1 MFFAVLLL
9 LLAVGG
15 RWACSWV
22 CPMGFIQD
30 LMHRIPFG
38 KKFSKLPGERH
49 LRKIKYILLGALCLL
64 IPLGIIPGALTGA
77 SRLAVKLVGFSTVFL
92 LSIPVYRP
100 FCKYLC
106 PFGVVLGAFNK
117 VSVGRLEVTDFC
129 NKCGLCRRKVPHGSY
144 ALCRPQPYG
153 VHPLWGVHE
162 VLPPGRDPTPYPR
175 RKRTQMKSPKD
186 GVNAGS
192 LHLFHKIR

>member
-1 MFFAVLLL
+1 MTMFFAVLLL

-38 KKFSKLPGERH
+38 KKFSRLPGERH
-49 LRKIKYILLGALCLL
+49 LRKIKYVLLGALSLL
-64 IPLGIIPGALTGA
+64 IPLGIIPGALNGA

-117 VSVGRLEVTDFC
+117 VSVGRLEVTDSC
-129 NKCGLCRRKVPHGSY
+129 NKCGLCRRKCPMD
-144 ALCRPQPYG
+144 L
-153 VHPLWGVHE
+153 
-162 VLPPGRDPTPYPR
+162 TPYVDPNHMECIRCGACMKCCPR
-175 RKRTQMKSPKD
+175 
-186 GVNAGS
+186 GVIQSHTPGGKE
-192 LHLFHKIR
+192 HK